1 MTADHAP
8 SLRTRMTV
16 MAALAATALL
26 ALACADP
33 DAGTQTVDMA
43 APESIITVQVS
54 RRDMVSEV
62 ATTGKVEPIRE
73 IEIKSKASGEVLR
86 LPVATGQIVS
96 AGAILAQVDTTE
108 AATAVRQR
116 LAELIYQRA
125 QLTVATDQ
133 KSSAE
138 RLLARGMISRDE
150 YNRAV
155 LEHARVRSLIVS
167 TEAAL
172 AQARERMAETTV
184 RAPITGT
191 ILEKR
196 VEAGQIIA
204 SATSGVTEGTTLLR
218 MADLSAVRVRVLMEQ
233 SNLGRVRP
241 GQAVEVTPDAYRDRR
256 FSGSVEK
263 IEPQSVRR
271 RDVTYFPVFIELDNR
286 DGLLL
291 PGMDCA
297 VTIRVSQL
305 TDALTV
311 SSDAVVTPEEARTIA
326 PLLGVSGE
334 AMDGAAQAVSSGDD
348 DTLGTGIVFVLD
360 SVAAEVQPVAIQW
373 GLRDWNLTEVRAGL
387 EEGMTGVIA
396 PSATVVEQFRQFEAT
411 LEQLGIKLPGKRG

>member
-1 MTADHAP
+1 MNA
-8 SLRTRMTV
+8 LRRAHPKCLPLLAVLT
-16 MAALAATALL
+16 ALATAGCT
-26 ALACADP
+26 ASD
-33 DAGTQTVDMA
+33 DASDLPGGGHRT
-43 APESIITVQVS
+43 IITVPVNRQNMNIRVS
-54 RRDMVSEV
+54 AS
-62 ATTGKVEPIRE
+62 GLIEPVRE

-86 LPVATGQIVS
+86 LPVATGQIVR

-116 LAELIYQRA
+116 LAELDYQRA
-125 QLTVATDQ
+125 QLTVATDR

-150 YNRAV
+150 YHRAV

-172 AQARERMAETTV
+172 AQAWERMAETTV

-218 MADLSAVRVRVLMEQ
+218 MANLAAVRVRVLMEQ

-241 GQAVEVTPDAYRDRR
+241 GQNADVTPDAYRDRR
-256 FSGSVEK
+256 FTGRVEK

-291 PGMDCA
+291 PGMDCS
-297 VTIRVSQL
+297 VTIRVSSL
-305 TDALTV
+305 VGALTV
-311 SSDAVVTPEEARTIA
+311 SSDAVVTPDEARTIA
-326 PLLGVSGE
+326 PLLGVPGE
-334 AMDGAAQAVSSGDD
+334 AFARAAKVPTADTDG
-348 DTLGTGIVFVLD
+348 TLGSGIVFVLD
-360 SVAAEVQPVAIQW
+360 SVAAGVRPVAIRY
-373 GLRDWNLTEVRAGL
+373 GLRDWNLTEVREGL
-387 EEGMTGVIA
+387 AEGMTAIIP
-396 PSATVVEQFRQFEAT
+396 PSASVVEQFRQFDA
-411 LEQLGIKLPGKRG
+411 LLRRIGVKLPGRRG